1 MKKKITGSYLCRN
14 IHYINR
20 EHDYSSSG
28 IRTKIYE
35 LEKYKEDTKLY
46 IEEEA
51 IVWTFLEKVK
61 T

>member
-28 IRTKIYE
+28 IRTKIYKA
-35 LEKYKEDTKLY
+35 EKYKEDTKNF

-51 IVWTFLEKVK
+51 IV
-61 T
+61 

>member
-1 MKKKITGSYLCRN
+1 MCKEIY
-14 IHYINR
+14 YISR
-20 EHDYSSSG
+20 FHDYSSSS

-35 LEKYKEDTKLY
+35 SEKYKEDTKLY